1 MKARVVPL
9 MPIVRETLS
18 TILLVLLIGGAGH
31 LAVRSVEVEGIS
43 MLPTVHT
50 GELLFVDTLSYRLHS
65 PRRGDIIILHPPVA
79 EQENYIKRV
88 IGLPGDRVQVREG
101 VVYIDGVALSEPY
114 LRLPGHYNWGPA
126 RVPAGDYFVLG
137 DNRDASYD
145 SHMWEPGKTFLR
157 RDEIVGRA
165 MLAYW
170 PLSDLHLFAGPAYA
184 KVAR

>member
-1 MKARVVPL
+1 MKKRFVPL
-9 MPIVRETLS
+9 VREMLS
-18 TILLVLLIGGAGH
+18 TVLLVLLIGGAGH

-50 GELLFVDTLSYRLHS
+50 GELLFVDTLSYRLHA

-88 IGLPGDRVQVREG
+88 IGLPGDRVQVKNG
-101 VVYIDGVALSEPY
+101 TVYINGVALSEPY
-114 LRLPGHYNWGPA
+114 LRLPGHYNWGPE
-126 RVPAGDYFVLG
+126 RVPAGNYFVLG

-145 SHMWEPGKTFLR
+145 SHEWPSGETFLK

-170 PLSDLHLFAGPAYA
+170 PLPDLRLFAGPAYA
-184 KVAR
+184 AKSR